1 MAQESK
7 PKPEVQIKLESSF
20 IGVTFHFIF
29 RLAQTV
35 QATLPTLLVWVV
47 KVPALW
53 IFRKPEAEWKDGKSA
68 KYRVDTKKRHHRLA
82 WWILMNVHTFSQW
95 LAGMHSD
102 RDLYQR
108 LLVWNTQFP
117 ALGYQDGELDT
128 AIEYLGEPY
137 ADGGRSW
144 NLYWITTPIPVGKFQ
159 VVSKKLTENGKA
171 TIQCVWI
178 TGKLA
183 GTSFDID
190 SDFSQYKSWGGAGK
204 TLPARI
210 YFPNRL
216 LVWLAEGATSA
227 ALILSIIGLSEKGV
241 VVLGML
247 WAKAGQVIAD
257 IANWVVK
264 LFH

>member
-1 MAQESK
+1 MTQEDK

-20 IGVTFHFIF
+20 IGVAFYVIF
-29 RLAQTV
+29 RLGQTV
-35 QATLPTLLVWVV
+35 QAALPTLLVWVV
-47 KVPALW
+47 KGPALW
-53 IFRKPEAEWKDGKSA
+53 IFRRPKAEWKEGKAA
-68 KYRVDTKKRHHRLA
+68 KYRVDTKKRGHRIT
-82 WWILMNVHTFSQW
+82 WSILLKLHTFSQW
-95 LAGMHSD
+95 FAGMNSD

-117 ALGYQDGELDT
+117 AIGYQDGGLDT
-128 AIEYLGEPY
+128 AIEYLGKTY
-137 ADGGRSW
+137 ADGGRSV
-144 NLYWITTPIPVGKFQ
+144 NLYWITTPIPIGKFQ
-159 VVSKKLTENGKA
+159 VVSKKLDENGKA

-183 GTSFDID
+183 GTSFDIA
-190 SDFSQYKSWGGAGK
+190 SDFSQYKSWRDPK

-227 ALILSIIGLSEKGV
+227 ALILSIIGLSDKGV
-241 VVLGML
+241 VVLGTL
-247 WAKAGQVIAD
+247 WTKAGQAIAD
-257 IANWVVK
+257 IAKFVVK